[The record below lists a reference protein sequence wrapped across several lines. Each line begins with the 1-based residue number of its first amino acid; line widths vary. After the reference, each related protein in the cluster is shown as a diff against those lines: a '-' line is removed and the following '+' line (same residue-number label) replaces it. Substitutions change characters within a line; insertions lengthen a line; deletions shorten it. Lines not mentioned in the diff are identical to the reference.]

1 MTEQTSRRGLRIA
14 AILCGIAALIILML
28 YMAGFFTPGKIGPG
42 KVPDADRSL
51 SLKKTAR
58 AVAET
63 MTEFY
68 EAVGTVRPMQ
78 EIQVESQIQGRI
90 IDVRVRP
97 GDKVQKGDRLVVLDS
112 RELRA
117 RVDRARQGLLSA
129 RARRS
134 QAMQAVNAA
143 RAVFAKAESA
153 YERIQTYFKSEAAT
167 KQQLEEAKAAFLQA
181 KAGVEQAID
190 GLREADAGVKQA
202 EKVVEESTIA
212 LGYNEIRATTAG
224 EVGRRLAEPGDMAFP
239 GKPLLVLQTRGAL
252 RLEALVPE
260 GLIRRVKIGESLEVA
275 IDALHQTLTGRLA
288 EVVPSADPATR
299 SFVVKVDL
307 PETEGLYPGMFGRL
321 LVPTGTVSV
330 VWIPEGALRKVG
342 QLEMVTA
349 KIGDEWR
356 EIYVTAGRTSN
367 GRIEILSGLNG
378 DEMIA
383 IQGGA
388 E

>member
-1 MTEQTSRRGLRIA
+1 MA
-14 AILCGIAALIILML
+14 AIFCGIAALTVLML

-42 KVPDADRSL
+42 KVPDAGPL
-51 SLKKTAR
+51 FTPEKTAR

-63 MTEFY
+63 VTEFY
-68 EAVGTVRPMQ
+68 EAVGTVRPIQ
-78 EIQVESQIQGRI
+78 ETRVESQVQGRI
-90 IDVRVRP
+90 TDVRVRP
-97 GDKVQKGDRLVVLDS
+97 GDRVEKGDRLVVLDS

-117 RVDRARQGLLSA
+117 RLDRAKQGLLSA

-134 QAMQAVNAA
+134 QAMQSVNAA
-143 RAVFAKAESA
+143 KAVFSKAESA
-153 YERIQTYFKSEAAT
+153 YKRVQTYFKSEAAT
-167 KQQLEEAKAAFLQA
+167 EQQLEEAQAAFLQA
-181 KAGVEQAID
+181 KAGLEQAGD

-212 LGYNEIRATTAG
+212 LGYNDIRATTGG
-224 EVGRRLAEPGDMAFP
+224 EVGRRLVEPGDMAFP
-239 GKPLLVLQTRGAL
+239 GKPLLMLQTRGAL

-260 GLIRRVKIGESLEVA
+260 SLIRRIKIGEPLQVV
-275 IDALHQTLTGRLA
+275 IDALNQTFTGRLA
-288 EVVPSADPATR
+288 EVVPAADPATR
-299 SFVVKVDL
+299 SFVVKVAL

-321 LVPTGTVSV
+321 LVPTDTVSV
-330 VWIPEGALRKVG
+330 VWIPAEALRRVG

-349 KIGDEWR
+349 KIGDRWR
-356 EIYVTAGRTSN
+356 EIYVTSGRTSK

-383 IQGGA
+383 VRGGEA